1 MSTPMQYDL
10 HETGGV
16 LYLCLEG
23 DLDQRSFLAVSNALA
38 GHRLGLPVK
47 VDLSRVGYADSTGLR
62 SLVLLQ
68 RQARDAGSDFTL
80 LQPSD
85 AVKRIFKST
94 GLYQVFKVDE
104 GEDSDNPCSGRLD
117 REGE

>member
-10 HETGGV
+10 HETDGV

-62 SLVLLQ
+62 SLMLLQ

-80 LQPSD
+80 LNPSD

-94 GLYQVFKVDE
+94 GLYQVFKVEE
-104 GEDSDNPCSGRLD
+104 GEDSNNPCSGRLESD
-117 REGE
+117 